1 MSPNIKNYLTI
12 ISITLFAFSMLFM
25 VAFFDRKNIQYN
37 TYQDV
42 YGVIVQIGSSENPK
56 ILIRDL
62 SDSTM
67 FAEWPIIKESYNKYK
82 LGDTVYFDF
91 INKSRYFKIEAKYD
105 NYEKN

>member
-12 ISITLFAFSMLFM
+12 ISITLFAFAMLFM
-25 VAFFDRKNIQYN
+25 TAFVDRKNVQYN

-42 YGVIVQIGSSENPK
+42 YGVIVELGSSKDPK

-67 FAEWPIIKESYNKYK
+67 FAEWPIIKESYSKYK
-82 LGDTVYFDF
+82 LGDTVHFDF
-91 INKSRYFKIEAKYD
+91 INKSRYFKIESSR
-105 NYEKN
+105 